1 MMVQGAGNGPFCLYC
16 SFVRAE
22 RSTIFRTM
30 AIINHTV
37 DQLTGPDYWT
47 QFEGLERLSFA
58 VIVPDWHQPWPIK
71 VRSGAENPRALEMS
85 GLLHVCKTWYINGPV
100 ADQWTISTMG
110 GPVQVPAGTR
120 IVSEAVPEK
129 WAAWQKEASKGKQ
142 EWFAYSNGRT
152 AFC

>member
-1 MMVQGAGNGPFCLYC
+1 MIVQGLVLRHGPLYC

-22 RSTIFRTM
+22 RSTTLNIM

-47 QFEGLERLSFA
+47 QFEGLERLSFT

-71 VRSGAENPRALEMS
+71 VRNGAENPRELDMY
-85 GLLHVCKTWYINGPV
+85 GLLHVSKTWYINGPV

>member
-1 MMVQGAGNGPFCLYC
+1 MIVQGLVLRHGPLYC

-22 RSTIFRTM
+22 RSTTLKIM

-47 QFEGLERLSFA
+47 QFEGLERLSFT

-71 VRSGAENPRALEMS
+71 VRNGAESPRELDMY
-85 GLLHVCKTWYINGPV
+85 GLLHVCKTWYLNGRV
-100 ADQWTISTMG
+100 ADQWTISTLN

-120 IVSEAVPEK
+120 IVSEELPEK

>member
-1 MMVQGAGNGPFCLYC
+1 
-16 SFVRAE
+16 
-22 RSTIFRTM
+22 M

-47 QFEGLERLSFA
+47 KFEGLERLSFT
-58 VIVPDWHQPWPIK
+58 VILPDWHEPWPSQ
-71 VRSGAENPRALEMS
+71 VRSGAENPRELEMS
-85 GLLHVCKTWYINGPV
+85 GLLHVCKVWYINGPM

-110 GPVQVPAGTR
+110 GSVKVPAGTR

-129 WAAWQKEASKGKQ
+129 WEANHREADKGKQ